1 MEHLKCNKNANKVI
15 LFYNPYS
22 GKGTFKNNLDY
33 IIERFQENGLQI
45 IPIRAANGDRLDD
58 FFDTIIN
65 KETYKEEY
73 RQIIVAGGDGTINIC
88 VTRMKKHN
96 IDLPIAIFPIG
107 TANDFAYNF
116 GISNSV
122 SEMIDVALG
131 DRITY
136 ADVGIANGKY
146 FVNVTALGPVVDASQ
161 KTDPVLKE
169 TIGVLAYYLN
179 GMIEIPTLKATKIK
193 ISFEDETIEEDIF
206 FMIVMNGQS
215 AGGFRNLSVKSQIN
229 DGLLDV
235 IIFKK
240 MPIIEL
246 PNIFFRVLAGN
257 HLDSKHIIYKTVDC
271 MLLETDEKLATD
283 MDGEKGEALPITFGV
298 EANGIRVFSKE

>member
-1 MEHLKCNKNANKVI
+1 MEYLELNEKANKVI

-33 IIERFQENGLQI
+33 IVERFQEHGLQI
-45 IPIRAANGDRLDD
+45 IPIRAANGDRLDV
-58 FFDTIIN
+58 FFDTVIN
-65 KETYKEEY
+65 QETYKDEY

-122 SEMIDVALG
+122 SEMIDIALG
-131 DRITY
+131 DRITR

-146 FVNVTALGPVVDASQ
+146 FVNVTALGPIVDASQ

-169 TIGVLAYYLN
+169 TIGVLAYYIN
-179 GMIEIPTLKATKIK
+179 GVAEIPTLKPTHTKITFK
-193 ISFEDETIEEDIF
+193 DEIIEEDIL

-215 AGGFRNLSVKSQIN
+215 AGGFRNLSKKSQIN

-240 MPIIEL
+240 MPLIEL
-246 PNIFFRVLAGN
+246 PNIFFRILAGN
-257 HLDSKHIIYKTVDC
+257 HLDSKHIIYKTVDY
-271 MLLETDEKLATD
+271 MLIEADENLATD
-283 MDGEKGEALPITFGV
+283 MDGEKGERLPITFGV
-298 EANGIRVFSKE
+298 EECGMRVFAKT